1 MNSWTGIGNL
11 GANPELRS
19 TPSGRSVTNFA
30 IAVDR
35 RYYSGQGEDRELIRE
50 TDWINVVVWNGLAE
64 VCSRYLQK
72 GSKVC
77 IEGPIRSRAFTD
89 RNGVKHNTFE
99 VNAEK
104 VHFLDRIRSTAEAT
118 DTTQELDTDV
128 AESDYPTPQT
138 VNSESF
144 STTS

>member
-35 RYYSGQGEDRELIRE
+35 RY
-50 TDWINVVVWNGLAE
+50 
-64 VCSRYLQK
+64 
-72 GSKVC
+72 
-77 IEGPIRSRAFTD
+77 
-89 RNGVKHNTFE
+89 NTFE

-118 DTTQELDTDV
+118 DVNHELDTDV

-138 VNSESF
+138 VSSESF